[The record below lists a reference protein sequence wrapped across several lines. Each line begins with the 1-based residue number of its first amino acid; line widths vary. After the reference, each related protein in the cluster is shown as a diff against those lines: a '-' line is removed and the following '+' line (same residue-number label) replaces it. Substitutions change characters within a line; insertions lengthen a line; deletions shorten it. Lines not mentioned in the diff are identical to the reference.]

1 MSDDSAKTTPMFA
14 QYRRIKAEHPDALL
28 FYRMGDFYELFF
40 DDALTAARE
49 LQITLTARN
58 KNAPAPV
65 PMCGVPWHSAQSYIA
80 ELINK
85 GYSVAI
91 CDQTEDPRLAKGLV
105 HRAVT
110 RVITPGT
117 VLEDDILDAKNHNY
131 LAALCENTRDG
142 HCGLVYA
149 DVSTGRCTGIEFK
162 RQADLW
168 QWIQKLAPKELLL
181 PEHHALPPQGEFEG
195 IGLLRRPSGDFD
207 LKRAAERVLESQG
220 VRHPGI
226 LDLQGKDTLMRA
238 YGALLRYL
246 DATQMSATDHLNSIE
261 ILNLSRRLII
271 DEVTEAH
278 LEIFTRLNGRK
289 GKGTLRH
296 LLDETAT
303 PMGSRLLE
311 DMLHHP
317 WREIGPILRIQDAV
331 AYLCDNDA
339 VRAAARAILK
349 KIGDLERICARIS
362 LNRSTPHDFITL
374 RASLAALP
382 DLYAAVAKPAKTA
395 GEAGNE
401 TSVPLP
407 EALRHLVDNSD
418 PLEDCAKFLYSA
430 LVENPATSVTEGG
443 IFKAGY
449 HVDLDVLLDLIEHGG
464 EKLQAMLEDEQ
475 MATGAGRLKIGYNR
489 VFGYYYELHRGAGMP
504 VLPDRFIRRQTLAN
518 AERYT
523 TEELKK
529 LEAEILSATD
539 RRNSLE
545 YKLFQDLREHV
556 AQQRERILHAADC
569 VAQLDYWQSLA
580 ETGRKNRWN
589 RPALADDA
597 GLDIREGRHPVVE
610 SIVGGA
616 VFVPNSFSLDRKR
629 RLCLLTGPNMAGKS
643 TVLRQV
649 ALICLLAQMG
659 SLVPAERA
667 SIGIVDRLFSRV
679 GSSDNLTENQ
689 STFMVEMMETAR
701 ILRQAGRRSLI
712 ILDEIGRGTSTFDG
726 VALAWAVVEELTKT
740 RDSSPRTLFATH
752 YHELTALE
760 GVIPH
765 VFTMN
770 IAIREYNSEIIFLHR
785 LVPGPSDRSYG
796 IEVARLAGVPA
807 PVVQRAKIIL
817 ARLERGRSRNHRT
830 AAALA
835 MALPGLG
842 APART
847 NTELKEPAAPS
858 EARETARSAEH
869 PLLRRL
875 RDVEPE
881 DISPLEALK
890 LIAEWKKLWGAPE
903 SSRQATNS
911 GKQ

>member
-14 QYRRIKAEHPDALL
+14 QYRRIKAEHPEALL

-58 KNAPAPV
+58 KNAPNPV
-65 PMCGVPWHSAQSYIA
+65 PMCGIPWHSARSYIA
-80 ELINK
+80 ELIGK

-91 CDQTEDPRLAKGLV
+91 CDQTEDSRLAKGLV
-105 HRAVT
+105 QRAVT

-117 VLEDDILDAKNHNY
+117 VLEDDILDAKQHNY
-131 LAALCENTRDG
+131 LAALCGNTHDSC
-142 HCGLVYA
+142 CGLVYA
-149 DVSTGRCTGIEFK
+149 DVSTGQCTGIEFR

-168 QWIQKLAPKELLL
+168 HWVQKLVPKELLL
-181 PEHHALPPQGEFEG
+181 PENYVLPPQCKFEE
-195 IGLLRRPSGDFD
+195 IRLLRLPSRDFD
-207 LKRAAERVLESQG
+207 LTRATERVLEIRGTRQPDIS
-220 VRHPGI
+220 
-226 LDLQGKDTLMRA
+226 DLRGKNTLMRA

-246 DATQMSATDHLNSIE
+246 DATQMSATGHLNSIE

-271 DEVTEAH
+271 DELTEAH

-331 AYLCDNDA
+331 AYLRDNDA
-339 VRAAARAILK
+339 ARAALRAVLK
-349 KIGDLERICARIS
+349 KIGDLERICTRIS
-362 LNRSTPHDFITL
+362 LNRATPQDFITL

-382 DLYAAVAKPAKTA
+382 DLYAAVAKPAKA
-395 GEAGNE
+395 AEEVRDE
-401 TSVPLP
+401 TNTPLP
-407 EALRHLVDNSD
+407 EAFRRLIDNSD
-418 PLEDCAKFLYSA
+418 LLEDCTKFLYSA
-430 LVENPATSVTEGG
+430 LVENPATSITEGG
-443 IFKAGY
+443 LFKTGY
-449 HVDLDVLLDLIEHGG
+449 HADLDALLDLIEHGG
-464 EKLQAMLEDEQ
+464 EKLQAMLGDEQ
-475 MATGAGRLKIGYNR
+475 RSTGVGKLKIGYNR
-489 VFGYYYELHRGAGMP
+489 VFGYYYELHRGADALA
-504 VLPDRFIRRQTLAN
+504 LPERFIRRQTLAN

-529 LEAEILSATD
+529 LETEILSATD

-545 YKLFQDLREHV
+545 YKLFQDLREHM
-556 AQQRERILHAADC
+556 AQQRERIFHAADC

-580 ETGRKNRWN
+580 ETGRKLRWN
-589 RPALADDA
+589 RPVLTDDA
-597 GLDIREGRHPVVE
+597 NLDIREGRHPVVE
-610 SIVGGA
+610 SIVGSA
-616 VFVPNSFSLDRKR
+616 VFVPNSFSLDHKH

-643 TVLRQV
+643 TILRQV

-659 SLVPAERA
+659 SLVPAEQA
-667 SIGIVDRLFSRV
+667 TIGLVDRLFSRV
-679 GSSDNLTENQ
+679 GASDNLTESQ

-701 ILRQAGRRSLI
+701 ILRQAGPRSLI

-740 RDSSPRTLFATH
+740 RNCSLRTLFATH

-760 GVIPH
+760 GVIPN

-770 IAIREYNSEIIFLHR
+770 IAIREYNNEIIFLHR

-817 ARLERGRSRNHRT
+817 ARLERGRTQNHKT
-830 AAALA
+830 VAALA
-835 MALPGLG
+835 MKLPCSG
-842 APART
+842 APAGT
-847 NTELKEPAAPS
+847 NTPLKEAARPS
-858 EARETARSAEH
+858 GECETRPQSEH
-869 PLLRRL
+869 PLLRSL
-875 RDVEPE
+875 REVDPE
-881 DISPLEALK
+881 TISPLEALK
-890 LIAEWKKLWGAPE
+890 LIAEWKKLWTAPE
-903 SSRQATNS
+903 TSDAAGNAQ
-911 GKQ
+911 

>member
-1 MSDDSAKTTPMFA
+1 MFA
-14 QYRRIKAEHPDALL
+14 QYKRIKAEHPDDLL
-28 FYRMGDFYELFF
+28 FYRMGDFYELFY

-49 LQITLTARN
+49 LQITLTTRN
-58 KNAPAPV
+58 KNAPDPV
-65 PMCGVPWHSAQSYIA
+65 PMCGVPWHSARNYIA

-85 GYSVAI
+85 GYRVAV

-105 HRAVT
+105 RRAVT

-117 VLEDDILDAKNHNY
+117 ALEDDILDAKRHNY
-131 LAALCENTRDG
+131 LAALCENARDG

-149 DVSTGRCTGIEFK
+149 DVSTGQCAGIEFK

-168 QWIQKLAPKELLL
+168 QWVQKLVPKELLL
-181 PEHHALPPQGEFEG
+181 PEHHALPPQCKFEG
-195 IGLLRRPSGDFD
+195 IRLLRLPSGDFD
-207 LKRAAERVLESQG
+207 LNRATERVLQTQEA
-220 VRHPGI
+220 RHPDI
-226 LDLQGKDTLMRA
+226 SDLPGKDTLMRA

-246 DATQMSATDHLNSIE
+246 DATQTGAADCLNPVE
-261 ILNLSRRLII
+261 ILNLSRRLVI
-271 DEVTEAH
+271 DEITEAN

-296 LLDETAT
+296 LLDETVT

-317 WREIGPILRIQDAV
+317 WCETGPILSIQDAV
-331 AYLCDNDA
+331 AYLRDCDA
-339 VRAAARAILK
+339 LRAAVRAILK
-349 KIGDLERICARIS
+349 KIGDLERVSTRIS
-362 LNRSTPHDFITL
+362 LNRATPHDFITL
-374 RASLAALP
+374 RSSLAALP
-382 DLYAAVAKPAKTA
+382 DLYAVIVGSAKTA
-395 GEAGNE
+395 GTDDNG
-401 TSVPLP
+401 TDSPLP
-407 EALRHLVDNSD
+407 EAIRHLADNSD
-418 PLEDCAKFLYSA
+418 PLEDCTKFLYSA
-430 LVENPATSVTEGG
+430 LVENPAASITEGG
-443 IFKAGY
+443 IFKTGY
-449 HVDLDVLLDLIEHGG
+449 HADLDALLDLIEHGG
-464 EKLQAMLEDEQ
+464 EKLQAILEGEQ
-475 MATGAGRLKIGYNR
+475 KSTGIGKLKIGYNR
-489 VFGYYYELHRGAGMP
+489 VFGYYYELYRSVDRP

-529 LEAEILSATD
+529 LEEEILSATD

-545 YKLFQDLREHV
+545 YKLFQELREHM

-589 RPALADDA
+589 RPVLTDGAN
-597 GLDIREGRHPVVE
+597 LDIREGRHPVVE
-610 SIVGGA
+610 SIVGSA
-616 VFVPNSFSLDRKR
+616 VFVPNSFSLDHKR

-643 TVLRQV
+643 TILRQV

-659 SLVPAERA
+659 SLVPAEQA
-667 SIGIVDRLFSRV
+667 TIGIVDRLFSRV
-679 GSSDNLTENQ
+679 GASDNLTENQ

-701 ILRQAGRRSLI
+701 ILRRAGRRSLI

-726 VALAWAVVEELTKT
+726 VALAWAVVEELTKP
-740 RDSSPRTLFATH
+740 RNSSLRTLFATH

-770 IAIREYNSEIIFLHR
+770 IAIREYNNDIIFLHR

-817 ARLERGRSRNHRT
+817 TRLERGRSQNHKRV
-830 AAALA
+830 AALA
-835 MALPGLG
+835 MTLPGLG
-842 APART
+842 ASAETDMRPGEST
-847 NTELKEPAAPS
+847 PPS
-858 EARETARSAEH
+858 EGRKTALPAEH
-869 PLLRRL
+869 PLLRVL
-875 RDVEPE
+875 REVDTVAL
-881 DISPLEALK
+881 SPPEALE
-890 LIAEWKKLWGAPE
+890 LIREWKKLWIPTE
-903 SSRQATNS
+903 TS
-911 GKQ
+911 GTAVTSGRKQR

>member
-40 DDALTAARE
+40 DDALTAAKE

-58 KNAPAPV
+58 KNAPDPV
-65 PMCGVPWHSAQSYIA
+65 PMCGVPWHSAQGYIA
-80 ELINK
+80 ELVNK

-91 CDQTEDPRLAKGLV
+91 CDQTEEPRLAKGLV
-105 HRAVT
+105 QRAVT

-117 VLEDDILDAKNHNY
+117 VLEDDILDAKHHNY
-131 LAALCENTRDG
+131 LAALCENAHDG

-149 DVSTGRCTGIEFK
+149 DVSTGQCTGIGFK

-168 QWIQKLAPKELLL
+168 QWVQKLTPKELLL
-181 PEHHALPPQGEFEG
+181 PEHHALPPQCKFEG
-195 IGLLRRPSGDFD
+195 IRLLRLPSRDFD
-207 LKRAAERVLESQG
+207 LKRATERVLETQG
-220 VRHPGI
+220 VRHPNI

-246 DATQMSATDHLNSIE
+246 DTTQMGATDHLNSME

-271 DEVTEAH
+271 DEATGAN

-296 LLDETAT
+296 LLDETVT

-331 AYLCDNDA
+331 AYLCANDD
-339 VRAAARAILK
+339 VRAAARALLK

-382 DLYAAVAKPAKTA
+382 DLYAIVAKPATTA

-401 TSVPLP
+401 TNVPLP
-407 EALRHLVDNSD
+407 EALRHLADNSD
-418 PLEDCAKFLYSA
+418 PLEDCTKFLYSA
-430 LVENPATSVTEGG
+430 LVENPATVITEGG
-443 IFKAGY
+443 LFKAGY
-449 HVDLDVLLDLIEHGG
+449 HADLDALLDLIEHGG

-475 MATGAGRLKIGYNR
+475 RSTGVSKLKIGYNR
-489 VFGYYYELHRGAGMP
+489 VFGYYYELYRSADMP

-529 LEAEILSATD
+529 LEAEILSATE
-539 RRNSLE
+539 RRNGLE
-545 YKLFQDLREHV
+545 YKLFQDLREHM
-556 AQQRERILHAADC
+556 ARQRERILHAADC
-569 VAQLDYWQSLA
+569 VAQLDYWQGLA
-580 ETGRKNRWN
+580 ETGRKNRWS
-589 RPALADDA
+589 RPALADDT

-616 VFVPNSFSLDRKR
+616 VFVPNSFSLDHKR

-643 TVLRQV
+643 TILRQV
-649 ALICLLAQMG
+649 ALICLLAQIG
-659 SLVPAERA
+659 SLVPAEQA
-667 SIGIVDRLFSRV
+667 TIGIVDRLFSRV
-679 GSSDNLTENQ
+679 GASDNLTENQ

-726 VALAWAVVEELTKT
+726 VALAWAVVEDLTKT
-740 RDSSPRTLFATH
+740 GNLSPRTLFATH

-770 IAIREYNSEIIFLHR
+770 VAIREYNNDIVFLHR

-817 ARLERGRSRNHRT
+817 ARLERGRSQNHKT
-830 AAALA
+830 VAALA

-842 APART
+842 RPAKT
-847 NTELKEPAAPS
+847 NTRLKESTAPS
-858 EARETARSAEH
+858 KVCGTARPVEH
-869 PLLRRL
+869 PLLHRL
-875 RDVEPE
+875 RKTDPE
-881 DISPLEALK
+881 AMSPLEALK
-890 LIAEWKKLWGAPE
+890 LVAEWKKLWGSPE
-903 SSRQATNS
+903 SS
-911 GKQ
+911 

>member
-1 MSDDSAKTTPMFA
+1 MFA
-14 QYRRIKAEHPDALL
+14 QYRRIKAERPDALL

-49 LQITLTARN
+49 LQITLTTRN
-58 KNAPAPV
+58 KNAPDPV
-65 PMCGVPWHSAQSYIA
+65 PMCGVPWHSAKSYIA

-85 GYSVAI
+85 GYSVAV

-105 HRAVT
+105 RRAVT

-117 VLEDDILDAKNHNY
+117 VLEDDILDANHHNY
-131 LAALCENTRDG
+131 LAALCENAHDG
-142 HCGLVYA
+142 RCGLVYA
-149 DVSTGRCTGIEFK
+149 DVSTGQCTGIEFR

-168 QWIQKLAPKELLL
+168 QWVQKLAPKELLL
-181 PEHHALPPQGEFEG
+181 PENQALPPQCKFEG
-195 IGLLRRPSGDFD
+195 IRLLRLPPGDFD
-207 LKRAAERVLESQG
+207 LKRAAERVLKIQG
-220 VRHPGI
+220 ARQPNI
-226 LDLQGKDTLMRA
+226 SDLQGRSTLMRA

-246 DATQMSATDHLNSIE
+246 DATQMRATDHLNSME
-261 ILNLSRRLII
+261 LLNLSRRLII
-271 DEVTEAH
+271 DEVTEAN

-296 LLDETAT
+296 LLDETVT

-311 DMLHHP
+311 DMLRHP

-339 VRAAARAILK
+339 VRAAARAALK
-349 KIGDLERICARIS
+349 KIGDLERICSRIS
-362 LNRSTPHDFITL
+362 LNRATPHDFITL

-382 DLYAAVAKPAKTA
+382 GLYAAAKPAQKA
-395 GEAGNE
+395 EEADGKANA
-401 TSVPLP
+401 PPP

-418 PLEDCAKFLYSA
+418 LMEDCAKFLYSA
-430 LVENPATSVTEGG
+430 LVENPAATVTEGG
-443 IFKAGY
+443 IFKTGY
-449 HVDLDVLLDLIEHGG
+449 HADLDALLDLIEHGG

-475 MATGAGRLKIGYNR
+475 KSTGVGKLKIGYNR
-489 VFGYYYELHRGAGMP
+489 VFGYYYELHRGTGAP
-504 VLPDRFIRRQTLAN
+504 ALPDRFIRRQTLAN

-529 LEAEILSATD
+529 LETEILSATD

-545 YKLFQDLREHV
+545 YRLFQDLRERV

-589 RPALADDA
+589 RPALTDDA
-597 GLDIREGRHPVVE
+597 SLDIREGRHPVVE
-610 SIVGGA
+610 SIVGSA
-616 VFVPNSFSLDRKR
+616 AFVPNSFSLDHKR

-643 TVLRQV
+643 TILRQA
-649 ALICLLAQMG
+649 ALICLLAQTG
-659 SLVPAERA
+659 SLVPAEQA
-667 SIGIVDRLFSRV
+667 TIGIVDRLFSRV
-679 GSSDNLTENQ
+679 GASDNLTENQ
-689 STFMVEMMETAR
+689 STFMVEMTETAR
-701 ILRQAGRRSLI
+701 ILRQAGPRSLI

-726 VALAWAVVEELTKT
+726 VALAWAVVEELTKA
-740 RDSSPRTLFATH
+740 RNASPRTLFATH

-770 IAIREYNSEIIFLHR
+770 IAIREYNNEIIFLHR

-807 PVVQRAKIIL
+807 PVVQRAKTIL
-817 ARLERGRSRNHRT
+817 ARLERGRPQSHKT
-830 AAALA
+830 VAALA
-835 MALPGLG
+835 VTLPGLG
-842 APART
+842 APAKT
-847 NTELKEPAAPS
+847 NTPRKESTAPS
-858 EARETARSAEH
+858 EDRETARAAEH
-869 PLLRRL
+869 PLLREL
-875 RDVEPE
+875 REVDP
-881 DISPLEALK
+881 DATSPLEALK
-890 LIAEWKKLWGAPE
+890 LIAEWKKLWTPPGTPGTASHE
-903 SSRQATNS
+903 Q
-911 GKQ
+911 